1 MDILENLFPVI
12 ILLIIII
19 TTIFKRKKAKDTGPE
34 GKPSLWKQVVS
45 EIMEKVE
52 EKQKT
57 TKARMQP
64 IQDVDHEL
72 ILEDEDLPPVRDTVE
87 KSRPV
92 RKPPSLPRTGRQ
104 KSFSPKIQEKASVKK
119 PESYNISDYSVK
131 DLQKAVVLSEILGS
145 PIALR
150 EEKEELY

>member
-19 TTIFKRKKAKDTGPE
+19 TTIFKRKKAKDTGQE

-52 EKQKT
+52 VKQRT
-57 TKARMQP
+57 TEARMQP
-64 IQDVDHEL
+64 VPDVDHEL
-72 ILEDEDLPPVRDTVE
+72 ILEDDDSPPVRERVE
-87 KSRPV
+87 KRRPM
-92 RKPPSLPRTGRQ
+92 RKPPSLPGTGRQ
-104 KSFSPKIQEKASVKK
+104 KSFSPKVQEKSSV
-119 PESYNISDYSVK
+119 ETSATYNISDYSIN

-145 PIALR
+145 PLALR
-150 EEKEELY
+150 EEKEER